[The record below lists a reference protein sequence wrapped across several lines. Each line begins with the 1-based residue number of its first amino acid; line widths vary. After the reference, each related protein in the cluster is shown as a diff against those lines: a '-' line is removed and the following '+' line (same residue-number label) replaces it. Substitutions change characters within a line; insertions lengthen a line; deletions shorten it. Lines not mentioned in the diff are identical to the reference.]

1 MKDFEQN
8 KKNAGKK
15 RVHLGNCYR
24 EFSRQISDVLLR
36 GKVVK

>member
-15 RVHLGNCYR
+15 RVHLGNCTENFPDRYQM
-24 EFSRQISDVLLR
+24 SC
-36 GKVVK
+36 